1 MLPDINRETDQL
13 MKFCPTCDTRYDED
27 ILRFCMKDGTPLVDE
42 EAPKFVEMP
51 SESFDIPID
60 GDDESEVTVVRKVK
74 FPEQPPP
81 IAVEQPPSFEPREEM
96 PPRIVVPMAP
106 TETPRARVIAAETK
120 PQGSNTVLVVFLT
133 IFGTLALLGIGAGI
147 VWLFVGREGTANTNV
162 NVNVPNVNTDINSN
176 LGISN
181 AFDFG
186 NTPVQVSNGNTNV
199 NAKTPTP
206 TPTASPTPRPSETPT
221 PSETPDEDP
230 SPTPERTPA
239 PTRTPVP
246 TPTPIIIRPGSTPI
260 TGRAPLPTP
269 RREPTP
275 KRR

>member
-1 MLPDINRETDQL
+1 
-13 MKFCPTCDTRYDED
+13 MKFCPTCETRYDED

-42 EAPKFVEMP
+42 ASPKFVEMP
-51 SESFDIPID
+51 SESLDIQV
-60 GDDESEVTVVRKVK
+60 DDDDAGEVTVVRKIK

-120 PQGSNTVLVVFLT
+120 PQGSNTIMVVFLT

-147 VWLFVGREGTANTNV
+147 VWFFVGRDGAADSNTNV
-162 NVNVPNVNTDINSN
+162 NVNAPNVNADINSN

-186 NTPVQVSNGNTNV
+186 NTPAQVSNGNSNI
-199 NAKTPTP
+199 NARTPTP

-230 SPTPERTPA
+230 SPTPARTPT

-246 TPTPIIIRPGSTPI
+246 TPTPIIIRPGSTPM

-275 KRR
+275 LNR